1 MAQLV
6 IGVELPNKLI
16 HAYIKQQTGVE
27 PQLQLLFTI
36 TPDVDGTPGQV
47 IVTHFSITTP
57 GYLITTHN
65 AKDMDR
71 YTAYFEREY
80 ATFKN
85 SYEKVE
91 KELRDDLYR
100 YHYEEMRMEGGMD
113 SLSID
118 LTDGMNEMLMRRM
131 ILGKDA

>member
-27 PQLQLLFTI
+27 PQLELLFKI
-36 TPDVDGTPGQV
+36 TPDVDGHEKV

-57 GYLITTHN
+57 GYLTTTLN
-65 AKDMDR
+65 AKDIGR

-85 SYEKVE
+85 KYLKVE
-91 KELRDDLYR
+91 EELRDDLYR

-118 LTDGMNEMLMRRM
+118 LTDGINEMHMKRM